1 MQALGKTVAS
11 SKNTILSKF
20 AQSYV
25 LSPNRCTNV
34 FLVGK
39 DKIKDVC
46 NKRLLIDTKTNEE
59 FCPQC
64 RSVEQ
69 DTSNLQKKHWLLR
82 RKTKLFIYT
91 IRFQITAL
99 LILN

>member
-20 AQSYV
+20 TQSYV

-39 DKIKDVC
+39 DKFKDVC
-46 NKRLLIDTKTNEE
+46 NKRLLIDTKQMKSFVRNVD
-59 FCPQC
+59 
-64 RSVEQ
+64 R
-69 DTSNLQKKHWLLR
+69 
-82 RKTKLFIYT
+82 
-91 IRFQITAL
+91 
-99 LILN
+99 